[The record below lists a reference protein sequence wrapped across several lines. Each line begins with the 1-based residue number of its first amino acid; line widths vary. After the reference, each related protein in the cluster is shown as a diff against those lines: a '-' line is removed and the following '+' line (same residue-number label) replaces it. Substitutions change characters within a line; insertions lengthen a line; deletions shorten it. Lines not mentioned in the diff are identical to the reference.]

1 MDQSASEIDD
11 NISPHL
17 DRVTKDQL
25 YSAYRKVQ
33 TKYHKYR
40 GRYTDLAAHYRELDR
55 VKSRL
60 ESVLVETQDKVL
72 RRITDLKEQC
82 QLEQQAKA
90 HLEEALRNDI
100 EEKDHIINT
109 LNTKIKLLQT
119 SGPSLDNSVS
129 EERKENSKDNLID
142 LTNET
147 SNGDENNTLS
157 AENAQLKDKLK
168 KLENLVLK
176 YKESLKRNKEKF
188 TEVMKEKSTLEND
201 YTALTNSTA
210 DKISAMEAE
219 LSTAHNNIEKLTEQV
234 NILHKREEE
243 SAISLAENK
252 LSVHR
257 ELEEKEEQIKQLQID
272 LKHTIED
279 RENLNEIIVKYK
291 TELGKLKSSHT
302 ITTDKDTT
310 VHETKEKTE
319 GVRSSQQAAIRRDE
333 IDHSEETRSE
343 KDENILEELT
353 IRLREKEVEFQGL
366 QCKLEELEKQNVEY
380 RHDKEG
386 LHAQLTTYKETYSE
400 LKDEYNAQKIITE
413 EKQKDANATIE
424 KLQATVQSVDKEL
437 ENMRNALI
445 DRDQVCE
452 NYNKKI
458 QQYTAMLEK
467 TKHKLTEQ
475 ETQIKSLKDKLEDK
489 TELSEMQK
497 ELENKKSEL
506 SAVQNELEFCKS
518 MIDDLKNKVQADN
531 SALSLLKKER
541 SDLINRLVYY
551 NDCIQR
557 LKQDCINVKSVV
569 KEEFLNQKAEISNLN
584 VILAMSF
591 VKLEEEN
598 VTLKSEVNN
607 LHSKIKNIEQ
617 FTSKEVELQ
626 SELTQVVNLKS
637 MLEAELKQTNEQVKE
652 ITLKNDQYDE
662 LKIMNSKLTAEID
675 NLTSK
680 IHDLEK
686 ASYNLTESQ
695 QEVKVLQERLRALE
709 NLESVNHALSIEI
722 DDLREKHTQASHIFK
737 EVDELNVKLREAT
750 DIINLLKSE
759 SSDKDALREELH
771 TSKLEIARLK
781 DGLAEKEGEIKK
793 RDERLTN
800 EEEHIALLKSTC
812 DAHAQKIEESL
823 RDYQSLKAEYQAASE
838 NHVKGTAELMENNKD
853 LQETINAKLA
863 QLKKMK
869 MIKERQSKTIEEMNA
884 ELDELKSKHAE
895 LSNMLETSEKQIES
909 LKLENAQL
917 AKITLEN
924 KDLKDKHNDL
934 LSRNQKLCEN
944 EEDLKEKIGNYQRDI
959 EELRKTTENCVES
972 YKSQLNNQN
981 KETERLNNELTVI
994 NTQLEYKNTE
1004 LNSLSE
1010 RLMMSEKELQK
1021 VTEKLDEQN
1030 SELHDKVSKLDA
1042 AVTSSNILK
1051 EENEQL
1057 LVELKSLRDEIV
1069 RIKDIENK
1077 NVELKSELNDFIQKN
1092 SDAEAIRLEYNKL
1105 IAEQASLKDKMI
1117 ELENLKSCN
1126 IELKTNLNNLQSK
1139 ISSLNDLRTEN
1150 NRLQSELDTLQSEKN
1165 SSTELDILKNL
1176 LTEKDAEIRLLED
1189 KNSNML
1195 QEIGNL
1201 RQFSLEIDEKR
1212 KEVDTLKNLIA
1223 PLEEKVVSLQSE
1235 INSFV
1240 RMNDTLREELEIAR
1254 NDTKCQ
1260 LDNDKLRE
1268 ENKRLEAQLDEALI
1282 TFQAKETQMTL
1293 MNNELKTQTNQ
1304 LKEDL
1309 KTSEEEQ
1316 GMRLKQLVKEF
1327 QAQLHDKEEELQAA
1341 LEKRFGK
1348 IFLFKKKYIY
1358 MCVYKMIVLKY
1369 LDVYN
1374 AYLIFIDRQQNYE
1387 SNLVQQYKE
1396 QLKDCQIELTE
1407 KSEQLE
1413 TLVLEKKDAETE
1425 KGKDID
1431 YLMETIA
1438 QIKKEHSN
1446 EIKEIEKKWKA
1457 IVQQKIDNLQ
1467 GKHEEELNEL
1477 TKEWQNERKVSSQF

>member
-1 MDQSASEIDD
+1 MLKLKVLILQSDMDQSASEVDD
-11 NISPHL
+11 NISPQL

-100 EEKDHIINT
+100 EEKDHVINT
-109 LNTKIKLLQT
+109 LNTKIKLLQA

-129 EERKENSKDNLID
+129 EEGKENSKDNLID
-142 LTNET
+142 LTNEP
-147 SNGDENNTLS
+147 SNGDENNALL

-176 YKESLKRNKEKF
+176 YKDSLKRNKEKF

-210 DKISAMEAE
+210 EKISAMEAE
-219 LSTAHNNIEKLTEQV
+219 LSTAHTKIEKLTEQV

-279 RENLNEIIVKYK
+279 REDLNEIIVKYK

-302 ITTDKDTT
+302 TTTDKDTT
-310 VHETKEKTE
+310 AHETKEK
-319 GVRSSQQAAIRRDE
+319 AAIRHRDE
-333 IDHSEETRSE
+333 IDHSEETRSG
-343 KDENILEELT
+343 KDENMLEELT
-353 IRLREKEVEFQGL
+353 LRLKEKEMEFQEL
-366 QCKLEELEKQNVEY
+366 QCKLKELEKQNVEY
-380 RHDKEG
+380 RHDKEA
-386 LHAQLTTYKETYSE
+386 LHAQLTAYKETYSE
-400 LKDEYNAQKIITE
+400 LKDEYNAQKIIME
-413 EKQKDANATIE
+413 EKQKDADATVE
-424 KLQATVQSVDKEL
+424 KLQATVQSIDKEL
-437 ENMRNALI
+437 ENIRNALI

-475 ETQIKSLKDKLEDK
+475 EIQIKSLKDKLEDK

-497 ELENKKSEL
+497 ELDNKKSEL

-518 MIDDLKNKVQADN
+518 TIDDLKNKVQADN

-551 NDCIQR
+551 NDCMQR

-607 LHSKIKNIEQ
+607 LHSKIKNMEQ

-626 SELTQVVNLKS
+626 SELAQVVNLKS
-637 MLEAELKQTNEQVKE
+637 MLEAELKQTNEQLKE
-652 ITLKNDQYDE
+652 MTLKSDQYDE
-662 LKIMNSKLTAEID
+662 LKVMNSKLTAEID
-675 NLTSK
+675 NLTFK
-680 IHDLEK
+680 IHDLEE
-686 ASYNLTESQ
+686 ASHNLTESQ
-695 QEVKVLQERLRALE
+695 QEVKVLQERLRVLE

-750 DIINLLKSE
+750 DIINSLKSE

-781 DGLAEKEGEIKK
+781 EDLVEKEGEIKK
-793 RDERLTN
+793 RDEKLTN
-800 EEEHIALLKSTC
+800 EEEHIALLQSTC

-838 NHVKGTAELMENNKD
+838 NHVKETAELMKNNKE
-853 LQETINAKLA
+853 LQETTNVKIV

-884 ELDELKSKHAE
+884 ELDDLKSKYAK
-895 LSNMLETSEKQIES
+895 LSNMLDTSEKQIES

-934 LSRNQKLCEN
+934 LNRNQKLCEN
-944 EEDLKEKIGNYQRDI
+944 EEDLKQKIEDYERDI
-959 EELRKTTENCVES
+959 EELGKTTQSCMES

-981 KETERLNNELTVI
+981 KETERLNDELTVV
-994 NTQLEYKNTE
+994 NTQLEYKKTE

-1010 RLMMSEKELQK
+1010 RLTMSERELQEVK
-1021 VTEKLDEQN
+1021 EKLDERN
-1030 SELHDKVSKLDA
+1030 NELHDEVSKLDA

-1051 EENEQL
+1051 EKNEQL
-1057 LVELKSLRDEIV
+1057 LVELKSLRDEIA
-1069 RIKDIENK
+1069 RIKDIEDK
-1077 NVELKSELNDFIQKN
+1077 NIELKSELNDFIQKN
-1092 SDAEAIRLEYNKL
+1092 SDTEAIRLEYNKL
-1105 IAEQASLKDKMI
+1105 IAEQAALKDKMT
-1117 ELENLKSCN
+1117 ELEDLKTCN

-1150 NRLQSELDTLQSEKN
+1150 NRLQSELDALQSEKN
-1165 SSTELDILKNL
+1165 SSTELGALKNL

-1212 KEVDTLKNLIA
+1212 KEVETLKNFIA
-1223 PLEEKVVSLQSE
+1223 PLEGKVVSLQSE
-1235 INSFV
+1235 INSLA

-1293 MNNELKTQTNQ
+1293 MNSELKAQTNQ
-1304 LKEDL
+1304 LKGDL
-1309 KTSEEEQ
+1309 KTNEEEQ

-1348 IFLFKKKYIY
+1348 I
-1358 MCVYKMIVLKY
+1358 C
-1369 LDVYN
+1369 
-1374 AYLIFIDRQQNYE
+1374 FI
-1387 SNLVQQYKE
+1387 
-1396 QLKDCQIELTE
+1396 
-1407 KSEQLE
+1407 
-1413 TLVLEKKDAETE
+1413 
-1425 KGKDID
+1425 
-1431 YLMETIA
+1431 
-1438 QIKKEHSN
+1438 
-1446 EIKEIEKKWKA
+1446 
-1457 IVQQKIDNLQ
+1457 
-1467 GKHEEELNEL
+1467 
-1477 TKEWQNERKVSSQF
+1477 